1 MNTRASTSK
10 NKLAL
15 PGSDAITEAAAR
27 KCAELKEC
35 QDLLSARL
43 NQPLLCMFQKLTGL
57 RLHVLWHDPLE
68 SLRLHPTLVLCP
80 AAIHRCK
87 QCRHIPAVCQDCLHR
102 HWNPAAQTAGP
113 DRAFTGQCGATNFW
127 ASLRIGDARPLTL
140 VLQTL
145 PADAP
150 ARSPVAQP
158 APSALSQRSKP
169 APAPLLPRAVPFSGA
184 VLLLRSLL
192 HDLETTVQAS
202 LLRRE
207 LEVARLQLK
216 NLEAED
222 ARLRKE
228 LRQRAPGIP
237 DSRKPPGDGNH
248 SEQIVQRMLEYV
260 HTNYHRPLQLG
271 DVADALKMNACYL
284 SSLFSH
290 TLGVPFHYYLN
301 KIRLAKAQELL
312 RDPVCR
318 VCEAACAV
326 GYAGAESFRSSFKTE
341 IGMSPSTWR
350 SRHAGNE
357 ESGRA

>member
-1 MNTRASTSK
+1 MNTRAPTSK
-10 NKLAL
+10 NKLAS

-27 KCAELKEC
+27 KCAELKEW
-35 QDLLSARL
+35 QELLSHRL

-68 SLRLHPTLVLCP
+68 FLRLHPTLVLCP
-80 AAIHRCK
+80 AAMHRCK
-87 QCRHIPAVCQDCLHR
+87 KCRDIPARCQDCLHR
-102 HWNPAAQTAGP
+102 HWNPAVQAAGCG
-113 DRAFTGQCGATNFW
+113 RAFTGQCGATNFW
-127 ASLRIGDARPLTL
+127 ASLRVGDARPLTL
-140 VLQTL
+140 ILQAL
-145 PADAP
+145 PAGAL

-158 APSALSQRSKP
+158 AQPALSQRSKP
-169 APAPLLPRAVPFSGA
+169 APAPPRPRAVPFSGA
-184 VLLLRSLL
+184 VPLLWSLL

-207 LEVARLQLK
+207 LDAAQLRLK

-228 LRQRAPGIP
+228 LRPPAPGIP
-237 DSRKPPGDGNH
+237 ESQKPPGDGNH

-290 TLGVPFHYYLN
+290 TLGVPFHYYVN

-318 VCEAACAV
+318 VCEVACAV
-326 GYAGAESFRSSFKTE
+326 GYASAESFRSSFRTE
-341 IGMSPSTWR
+341 IGMSPSAWR
-350 SRHAGNE
+350 NGHAGHE
-357 ESGRA
+357 ESARA